1 MEYDLLF
8 TIIDDQNWKEIASE
22 GTFHPSSLDEVGYI
36 KCIDERDI
44 ERYVNQEYLQGKD
57 LILVVIDPLRV
68 KNSIKAETEND
79 FRIIKLSGSLTL
91 DTIIDKID
99 LKPSIKGNYSVKI
112 KHYD

>member
-22 GTFHPSSLDEVGYI
+22 GTFHPSSLDELGYI
-36 KCIDERDI
+36 KCINENDI
-44 ERYVNQEYLQGKD
+44 ERYVNQDHLEGKD

-68 KNSIKAETEND
+68 KNSIKAETENG

-99 LKPSIKGNYSVKI
+99 LKPSEKGNYTVKI